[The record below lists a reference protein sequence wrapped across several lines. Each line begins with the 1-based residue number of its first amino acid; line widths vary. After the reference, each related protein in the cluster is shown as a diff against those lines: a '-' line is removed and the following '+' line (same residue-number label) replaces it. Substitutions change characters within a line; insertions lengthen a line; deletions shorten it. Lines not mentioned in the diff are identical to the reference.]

1 MGADLTGVTGGA
13 TGGADLVGTSEDVRT
28 MVDSCRKVMSMAQ
41 AQVSGMMVDGCTL
54 DITFLQPSTIIPDTC
69 RNVMSRVQAQ
79 VVVVESK

>member
-1 MGADLTGVTGGA
+1 MESAVDLGADLTGVTGGA
-13 TGGADLVGTSEDVRT
+13 TGGADLVGTSEDARK

-41 AQVSGMMVDGCTL
+41 AQVSGMMVDGC
-54 DITFLQPSTIIPDTC
+54 